1 MKKGKLKGKGRYL
14 CKKCGKLFIIRTLMY
29 GKQNKIPYK
38 LRVQVKKLYHTKK
51 SEINKYDR
59 LHKKTYSTR
68 EISKMT
74 GVPKTTVHEIIKD
87 EKVIATR
94 RKITFKIK

>member
-1 MKKGKLKGKGRYL
+1 
-14 CKKCGKLFIIRTLMY
+14 MY

-38 LRVQVKKLYHTKK
+38 LRVQIKKLYKTKK
-51 SEINKYDR
+51 PDTNKYDR

-74 GVPKTTVHEIIKD
+74 GVSKTTVHEIIND
-87 EKVIATR
+87 EKVIVTG
-94 RKITFKIK
+94 RKTTFKIK